1 MTTYP
6 LPTLAAQVTST
17 GISAPSYSDI
27 LASLQ
32 ASFQQIY
39 GSDIYIAPDSQD
51 GQWLGILAKAFND
64 VNNSAIAVYQNQ
76 SPVTAQGTGLSSL
89 VKLNGLARN
98 TSGYSTCVGTV
109 VGTAFDT
116 ITNGVVVDTNKNL
129 WNLPASVTIPVGGS
143 ISVTITAQEA
153 GAIQAAIGG
162 ITKISNPQLG
172 WNSFTNTSAATVGAA
187 IESDTALKCR
197 QAISTALPALTII
210 EGLIASV
217 ANIGGVTRVFAY
229 ANSTNSTDV
238 NGVPSHN
245 VVLVVQGGSVAD
257 IGNAMSLKLM
267 PGVPTYGTT
276 SISLYDAMG
285 QLTTYNYFVL
295 GQTQIFFA
303 FTVTPLANFVSSTE
317 QAIANALTSFIN
329 NLNIGE
335 DVYATQ
341 ALGVASL
348 AGSVLA
354 QTFSINIATFFLG
367 TAASPTVSTDIAVA
381 FNYAAYCDGT
391 LSVTPSG
398 GNLLFTVS

>member
-6 LPTLAAQVTST
+6 LPTLAAQVTPT

-116 ITNGVVVDTNKNL
+116 ITNGVVVDTNRNL

-143 ISVTITAQEA
+143 ISVTITAQNA

-187 IESDTALKCR
+187 IESDTALKGR

-217 ANIGGVTRVFAY
+217 ANISGVTRVFAY
-229 ANSTNSTDV
+229 ANSTNSTDA
-238 NGVPSHN
+238 NDVPSHN

-329 NLNIGE
+329 SLNIGE

-367 TAASPTVSTDIAVA
+367 AAASPTVAADIAVA
-381 FNYAAYCDGT
+381 FNYAAYCDGM

-398 GNLLFTVS
+398 ENLLFTVS